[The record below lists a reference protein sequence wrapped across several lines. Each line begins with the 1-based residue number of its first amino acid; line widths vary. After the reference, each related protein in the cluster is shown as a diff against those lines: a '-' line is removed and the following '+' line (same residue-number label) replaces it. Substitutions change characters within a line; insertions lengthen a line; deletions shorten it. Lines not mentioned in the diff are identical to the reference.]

1 MPMKTVSL
9 LAARASPHDVKG
21 RHVNVRSKNANK
33 QGEQAILGDEEAAA
47 LHAEVAALRDLVH
60 ELADR
65 VHAQFTTISAHAE
78 IARQQVEF
86 VREEARAD
94 LERTRELMIDL
105 IDQTRRELLPG
116 RAGAATFPAPTAP
129 MVSNTRVEVVEE
141 RLESI
146 AVSLDRCFDRQ
157 RELADT
163 MAALLDTVLGEA
175 TQPVRGLAIA

>member
-1 MPMKTVSL
+1 MNLLSL
-9 LAARASPHDVKG
+9 LHARVPPHDVKG
-21 RHVNVRSKNANK
+21 RHVNVRSKNAIK
-33 QGEQAILGDEEAAA
+33 QGEHAIFGDEEAAA
-47 LHAEVAALRDLVH
+47 LHAEVASLRDLVS

-86 VREEARAD
+86 TRDEARAD

-105 IDQTRRELLPG
+105 IDQTRRELTSRPG
-116 RAGAATFPAPTAP
+116 ASAFPAPSSAP
-129 MVSNTRVEVVEE
+129 VANTRIDVIEE
-141 RLESI
+141 RLQSI

-163 MAALLDTVLGEA
+163 MAALLDTVLGASTE
-175 TQPVRGLAIA
+175 PVRGLAIA

>member
-1 MPMKTVSL
+1 MPMRTTSL
-9 LAARASPHDVKG
+9 LHARVPPHDVKG
-21 RHVNVRSKNANK
+21 RHVNVRSKTANK
-33 QGEQAILGDEEAAA
+33 QGEHAIFGDEEAAA
-47 LHAEVAALRDLVH
+47 LHAEVAALRDLVT

-86 VREEARAD
+86 TRDEARAD

-105 IDQTRRELLPG
+105 IDQTRRELTPARSG
-116 RAGAATFPAPTAP
+116 TAFPAPSSAP
-129 MVSNTRVEVVEE
+129 VAGTRIDVIEE

-163 MAALLDTVLGEA
+163 MAALLDTVLGVSSE
-175 TQPVRGLAIA
+175 PVRGLAIA

>member
-1 MPMKTVSL
+1 
-9 LAARASPHDVKG
+9 VKG
-21 RHVNVRSKNANK
+21 RHVNVRSKTANK
-33 QGEQAILGDEEAAA
+33 QGEHAIFGDEEAAA
-47 LHAEVAALRDLVH
+47 LHAEVATLRDLVS

-86 VREEARAD
+86 TRDEARAD

-105 IDQTRRELLPG
+105 IDQTRRELTPARSG
-116 RAGAATFPAPTAP
+116 TTVFPAPSSAP
-129 MVSNTRVEVVEE
+129 VAGTRIDVIEE

-163 MAALLDTVLGEA
+163 MAALLDTVLGVSSE
-175 TQPVRGLAIA
+175 PVRGLAIA